1 MDFLCFILFI
11 LFCCPMVESPQSKI
25 QLSFERGIS
34 EPRQCFQ
41 LISKVCYNFEFIC
54 LNSVFYA
61 GRPLPILLIT
71 LRWIYRSTQFV
82 WIKKPIEY
90 IVLFPLKKGRN
101 KNNWVLNAMLDSS
114 HVFSFQKLGFIF
126 DKSSIIEFFVLDN
139 FYFFFKL
146 ITSTRCFDPL

>member
-11 LFCCPMVESPQSKI
+11 LFCCPMIESPQWKI

-34 EPRQCFQ
+34 DPRQCFQ

-54 LNSVFYA
+54 LNSIFYA
-61 GRPLPILLIT
+61 VRPLPIPLIT

-90 IVLFPLKKGRN
+90 IVLFPLKTGRN
-101 KNNWVLNAMLDSS
+101 KNNWTSKCHARFFQCLQ
-114 HVFSFQKLGFIF
+114 FSKIRFFYWKN
-126 DKSSIIEFFVLDN
+126 SIIEFFVLEI
-139 FYFFFKL
+139 FSLFFKL